1 MGSSAS
7 SSYQSRGRLVSW
19 PPTLMQG
26 QGGLI
31 QVKHINT
38 SNMFSSVLQYL
49 NWSGSFHTAAGLYSA
64 QSKVEVE
71 LTRPVGTLQL
81 VATVEQEDGLLLG
94 SPQVPE
100 HEQGGAGEDPLDQNH
115 PDQIEVGDF
124 FSCSDDQMWEIST
137 SRSLSGQSIG
147 DHNEGPD
154 HENIIIFTGHH
165 EKHCVQGGWSTRIQ
179 CS

>member
-31 QVKHINT
+31 QVKHLIYQQH
-38 SNMFSSVLQYL
+38 VLFC
-49 NWSGSFHTAAGLYSA
+49 SFHTAAGLYCV

-81 VATVEQEDGLLLG
+81 VATVEQEDVLLLG

-115 PDQIEVGDF
+115 PDQIEVGDL